1 MSAGFKYDLAPPI
14 EQEERYDV
22 QTSIRRR
29 GSFKLDTQN
38 LVVGS
43 FLPGFTP
50 ICADL
55 KNKFSYAVINVRV
68 VEAYTTDGKALS
80 IKVAKNSLAYV
91 GMFVGSGTKGA
102 EVTAIDK
109 TNKKYDVLTIK
120 AAFGEN
126 IAKDAVLFNA
136 VAVDGLNQ
144 KHVANSALFNRTKV
158 EDGITLVS
166 LLRTAAEVEP
176 SKLVM
181 PFSENDKANMRDGLN
196 LTSKEV
202 GYVFNDSNI
211 KVKAEKI
218 WLYFSA
224 IYT

>member
-1 MSAGFKYDLAPPI
+1 MSAGFKYDLVSPV

-22 QTSIRRR
+22 QTGIRRR
-29 GSFKLDTQN
+29 GPFKLDTQN

-55 KNKFSYAVINVRV
+55 KNKFAYAVINVRV
-68 VEAYTTDGKALS
+68 VEAYTTGEEALS

-91 GMFVGSGTKGA
+91 GMFVGSGKKGA

-109 TNKKYDVLTIK
+109 SNAGYDVLTIK

-136 VAVDGLNQ
+136 VAVDGLKQ

-166 LLRTAAEVEP
+166 LLRTAAEIEP

-181 PFSENDKANMRDGLN
+181 PFSENDKANMKGWF
-196 LTSKEV
+196 E
-202 GYVFNDSNI
+202 FN
-211 KVKAEKI
+211 E
-218 WLYFSA
+218 
-224 IYT
+224 

>member
-1 MSAGFKYDLAPPI
+1 MSAGFKYDLVPPV

-22 QTSIRRR
+22 QTGIRRR
-29 GSFKLDTQN
+29 GAYKLDTQN

-43 FLPGFTP
+43 FLPVFTP

-55 KNKFSYAVINVRV
+55 KNKFAYAVINVEV
-68 VEAYTTDGKALS
+68 AEDYTTNESALS

-91 GMFVGSGTKGA
+91 GMYIGNGTKGA

-109 TNKKYDVLTIK
+109 SNANHDVLTIK

-126 IAKDAVLFNA
+126 IAKGTVLFQA
-136 VAVDGLNQ
+136 AAADGTKQ
-144 KHVANSALFNRTKV
+144 KYVANSALYNRTKV

-166 LLRTAAEVEP
+166 LLRTAAEIEP

-181 PFSENDKANMRDGLN
+181 PFSENDKANMKGWF
-196 LTSKEV
+196 E
-202 GYVFNDSNI
+202 FN
-211 KVKAEKI
+211 E
-218 WLYFSA
+218 
-224 IYT
+224 